1 MLFREEE
8 SVWSLERLFGES
20 FSSGD
25 ERNRSERNR
34 KENVYREK
42 DKAFEV
48 PQRRNLHTLK
58 NF

>member
-1 MLFREEE
+1 M
-8 SVWSLERLFGES
+8 WSFEKLFGES

-25 ERNRSERNR
+25 ERIRSMRRR

-42 DKAFEV
+42 DKVREV
-48 PQRRNLHTLK
+48 SHRRNLHTLK